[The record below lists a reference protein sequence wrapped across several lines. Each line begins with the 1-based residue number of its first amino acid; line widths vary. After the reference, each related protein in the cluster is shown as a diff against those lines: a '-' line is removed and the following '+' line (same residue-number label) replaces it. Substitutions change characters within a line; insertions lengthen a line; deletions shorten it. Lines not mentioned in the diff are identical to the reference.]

1 MWRRKGPVNL
11 SDYRSV
17 LRSTGDVAVGA
28 YARHQ
33 RRRQFL
39 VAVAGLALI
48 GGAAWIGAAIL
59 PRDPGVSGAT
69 YPVAVE
75 CQQCKYRGVLHL
87 AAGAVA
93 YPLACPKCRQRA
105 CYKLWECGSCGYQ
118 FVNKKGPQQAVTCPR
133 CGGRNVG
140 TAETVRDPAA
150 SAPVHPQATDANGR

>member
-17 LRSTGDVAVGA
+17 LGSTGDVAVGA

-33 RRRQFL
+33 RRRRYL

-48 GGAAWIGAAIL
+48 GGSAWLLAALL
-59 PRDPGVSGAT
+59 PRDTGELGAT
-69 YPVAVE
+69 YSVAVE
-75 CQQCKYRGVLHL
+75 CQQCKYRGVLRM

-93 YPLACPKCRQRA
+93 YPLPCPKCRERA
-105 CYKLWECGSCGYQ
+105 CYKLWECRSCGYQ
-118 FVNKKGPQQAVTCPR
+118 FVNKKGPQVVTCPR
-133 CGGRNVG
+133 CGRRNVG
-140 TAETVRDPAA
+140 TAEVVRDAAA